1 MRLRLYKDKKIRK
14 NYSINE
20 LKIIAYKFLIYN
32 SKLKKNSN
40 FFFNLINLNFFHN
53 FFKNNTKTKIHN
65 YCIIS
70 GRSRGIVSFFHV
82 SRLTFRELASQG
94 LIPGI
99 KKSVW

>member
-14 NYSINE
+14 NYSVNE

-32 SKLKKNSN
+32 SQLKKNSN

-53 FFKNNTKTKIHN
+53 FFKNNTKTKMHN

-70 GRSRGIVSFFHV
+70 GRSRGIVSFFRL
-82 SRLTFRELASQG
+82 SRLTFRELITLG

-99 KKSVW
+99 KRSV